1 MKKGAIIALLA
12 MGVHSGASAQSTTI
26 YMTQLAS
33 YSDVLHVSRAIV
45 DECALPQ
52 QQAELIVSEAAKA
65 GITIVRDDQAA
76 KAGKG
81 RALQVEISDAISAGH
96 AFTGHRKQVNIKGRL
111 FEDGKEIGD
120 FVGIRSSMGGVFGGF
135 KGSCAV
141 LGRCVQTLASD
152 VVQWLKNPAKGSRI
166 GE

>member
-1 MKKGAIIALLA
+1 MKKGAIIALLVT
-12 MGVHSGASAQSTTI
+12 GVHSGASAQGTTV

-33 YSDVLHVSRAIV
+33 YSDVRLINNAIV
-45 DECALPQ
+45 AECSLPK
-52 QQAELIVSEAAKA
+52 QQAELITSEAAKA
-65 GITIVRDDQAA
+65 GITVVRDDEAA

-81 RALQVEISDAISAGH
+81 RVLQVEIADAISAGN
-96 AFTGHRKQVNIKGRL
+96 AFIGHRKSVSIKGRL

-120 FVGIRSSMGGVFGGF
+120 FVGIRSSMGGAFAGF

-141 LGRCVQTLASD
+141 LGRCAETLASD
-152 VVQWLKNPAKGSRI
+152 VVRWLKNPAKGSRI